1 MQFVL
6 LDSNGIRLEVN
17 NRKIA
22 EEFQSICRLN
32 NRLLITRVKEEI
44 SMKLK
49 TIFFTKC
56 KSSVQFSSVQSL
68 SCVLLFATPWTA
80 AHQAILSFTN
90 SWSPPK
96 LMSIKLVIPSN
107 HLILCRPPSSSVT
120 TTPPQPPYPAFPPA
134 LNLSQHQGLF
144 QWATKP
150 WKDKEET

>member
-68 SCVLLFATPWTA
+68 SRV
-80 AHQAILSFTN
+80 
-90 SWSPPK
+90 
-96 LMSIKLVIPSN
+96 
-107 HLILCRPPSSSVT
+107 
-120 TTPPQPPYPAFPPA
+120 
-134 LNLSQHQGLF
+134 
-144 QWATKP
+144 
-150 WKDKEET
+150 

>member
-32 NRLLITRVKEEI
+32 NRLLITHVKEEI

-56 KSSVQFSSVQSL
+56 KSSVQFGHSVVSYAL
-68 SCVLLFATPWTA
+68 RPHEPHHT
-80 AHQAILSFTN
+80 
-90 SWSPPK
+90 
-96 LMSIKLVIPSN
+96 
-107 HLILCRPPSSSVT
+107 RPPCPSPTPGGHPNSCPSSWWCHPTISSSVAPRHPLSPS
-120 TTPPQPPYPAFPPA
+120 PPQTSYPASPPA
-134 LNLSQHQGLF
+134 LTLSQHQGLF

>member
-32 NRLLITRVKEEI
+32 NRLLITHVKEEI

-56 KSSVQFSSVQSL
+56 KSSVQFGHSVVSYALRWVIKSGPGNRGL
-68 SCVLLFATPWTA
+68 SACGTT
-80 AHQAILSFTN
+80 HQATSRI
-90 SWSPPK
+90 
-96 LMSIKLVIPSN
+96 
-107 HLILCRPPSSSVT
+107 
-120 TTPPQPPYPAFPPA
+120 Y
-134 LNLSQHQGLF
+134 
-144 QWATKP
+144 
-150 WKDKEET
+150 